1 MGTKYSGA
9 CCLVIGMVY
18 DKLIGNDAFELED
31 FGDMKEGVCSK
42 VLFVLVP
49 LLL

>member
-9 CCLVIGMVY
+9 CCLVVGVVY
-18 DKLIGNDAFELED
+18 DEFVCDDAFEFKDL
-31 FGDMKEGVCSK
+31 GDMKEGVCGE